1 MGTFTL
7 PEANSLTL
15 KLVGANLEYD
25 RFRLFGELPAYF
37 QVLLLLGEGFPGTPK
52 VKNFRGLSAVK
63 GLRVIHLFYRP
74 ALSLVENEC

>member
-37 QVLLLLGEGFPGTPK
+37 QVLLLLGEGFPGPQK
-52 VKNFRGLSAVK
+52 SRILGGFRL
-63 GLRVIHLFYRP
+63 
-74 ALSLVENEC
+74 